1 MSAPYPWRIEDHTS
15 TQHGADG
22 GYLRIVDAA
31 GTPICDFFPF
41 AAKVGRGKAE
51 ALDLAREIIDRQ
63 HPAS

>member
-15 TQHGADG
+15 TQHGPVG

-41 AAKVGRGKAE
+41 AIKDGRGKDE
-51 ALDLAREIIDRQ
+51 ALDIARQIIEWQRA
-63 HPAS
+63 AS